1 MDRPVTAREQHVQ
14 RLVLCFLMLAA
25 TTSLTAW
32 YATGLVYFAVAA
44 VAIAVLVVGCAL
56 VWCSSRSVQLHGGPM
71 DGARVRVAPNG
82 RLPGAHLDV
91 LTFDGDRVRYGRDT
105 AGRLTFRGDI

>member
-1 MDRPVTAREQHVQ
+1 MDRPATAREQHVQ
-14 RLVLCFLMLAA
+14 RLVLCVLMLADA
-25 TTSLTAW
+25 MSLTAW
-32 YATGLVYFAVAA
+32 CATGLVYFAVGTAA
-44 VAIAVLVVGCAL
+44 ITALVLGFAL

-91 LTFDGDRVRYGRDT
+91 LTFAGERVRYGRDT
-105 AGRLTFRGDI
+105 AGRLTFRGGV